1 VKGGVCMGSKR
12 LGRISEEIK
21 KLVSNLISNQIKDPR
36 VSPLTSI
43 TEVQVTSDLRY
54 AKIFISILGDDK
66 QKEETLKGLQSASGF
81 IRKEIGNNIKLRY
94 TPEPIFYLDNSIE
107 RGVHIMKLIDKIK
120 KEEDR
125 GNIDE

>member
-1 VKGGVCMGSKR
+1 MGSKR